1 MHDDSNNSVI
11 GLMKVGKSAE
21 DFSSAVPVTMYG
33 FIGFC
38 MVFATA
44 FISFILM
51 NCAIADD
58 MSLDAEVYAD
68 SAAVAEEHKNR
79 DTSYNVLIKKI
90 PNLKKNSKSRE
101 YQKREIV
108 RLTNLS
114 RDVCDTYGNSEPEK
128 IICDNPKLMYLE
140 SEYLRYLGLKYDE
153 HGCVFG
159 CALHRGRLQTCAEH
173 RFSSSCVENYF
184 DVLIAE
190 ERIDQGMEEKQEM
203 VLDCVPVVGESAFND
218 LAEEERHQL
227 IILNMYSTQMPIGH
241 FSIKGRNYRVYGFPQ
256 FKGQYLRDMNSLCYD
271 CDYNNQLRFNDS
283 GMVEIEIKQ
292 DGEER
297 FLNCEIH

>member
-159 CALHRGRLQTCAEH
+159 CALHRGRLQACAEH

-292 DGEER
+292 DGEKR

>member
-1 MHDDSNNSVI
+1 
-11 GLMKVGKSAE
+11 
-21 DFSSAVPVTMYG
+21 
-33 FIGFC
+33 
-38 MVFATA
+38 MVFATT
-44 FISFILM
+44 FISFVLM
-51 NCAIADD
+51 NCASADD
-58 MSLDAEVYAD
+58 TSPDAEAYAD

-79 DTSYNVLIKKI
+79 DTSYNVIIKKI
-90 PNLKKNSKSRE
+90 PNLKNSKSRE

-203 VLDCVPVVGESAFND
+203 VLDCVPVVGEPAFND

-227 IILNMYSTQMPIGH
+227 IILNMYSTQMPVGH

-283 GMVEIEIKQ
+283 GKVEIEIKH
-292 DGEER
+292 DGEKK

>member
-1 MHDDSNNSVI
+1 MHDDSKNSVV
-11 GLMKVGKSAE
+11 GLMKAGTSAGE
-21 DFSSAVPVTMYG
+21 FSLAVPGSACG
-33 FIGFC
+33 FIGLC
-38 MVFATA
+38 MVFATT
-44 FISFILM
+44 FISFVFM
-51 NCAIADD
+51 NCASADD
-58 MSLDAEVYAD
+58 TSPDAEAYAD

-79 DTSYNVLIKKI
+79 DTSYNVIIKKI
-90 PNLKKNSKSRE
+90 PNLKRNSKSRE

-114 RDVCDTYGNSEPEK
+114 RDVCDTYGNGEPEK
-128 IICDNPKLMYLE
+128 IICNNPKLMYLE

-159 CALHRGRLQTCAEH
+159 CALHRGRLQTCSEH
-173 RFSSSCVENYF
+173 RFSASCVENYF

-203 VLDCVPVVGESAFND
+203 VLDCIPVAEEPVFND
-218 LAEEERHQL
+218 LSEEEKHQL

-241 FSIKGRNYRVYGFPQ
+241 FSIKGRNYSVYGFPQ

-271 CDYNNQLRFNDS
+271 CDYNNQLRFTDS
-283 GMVEIEIKQ
+283 GRVEIEIKQ
-292 DGEER
+292 NGEKK
-297 FLNCEIH
+297 FLNCEVH

>member
-1 MHDDSNNSVI
+1 
-11 GLMKVGKSAE
+11 
-21 DFSSAVPVTMYG
+21 
-33 FIGFC
+33 
-38 MVFATA
+38 MVFATT
-44 FISFILM
+44 FISFVLM
-51 NCAIADD
+51 NCASADD
-58 MSLDAEVYAD
+58 TSPDAEAYAD
-68 SAAVAEEHKNR
+68 SAVVAEEHKNR
-79 DTSYNVLIKKI
+79 DTSYNVIIKKI

-283 GMVEIEIKQ
+283 GMVEIEIKH
-292 DGEER
+292 DGEKK

>member
-173 RFSSSCVENYF
+173 RFSASCVENYF

-203 VLDCVPVVGESAFND
+203 VLDCVPVVGEAAFND
-218 LAEEERHQL
+218 LDEEERHQL
-227 IILNMYSTQMPIGH
+227 IILNMYSSQMPIGH

-283 GMVEIEIKQ
+283 GMVEIEIKH
-292 DGEER
+292 DGEKK

>member
-21 DFSSAVPVTMYG
+21 DFSSAVPVTVYG

-51 NCAIADD
+51 NCASADD

-203 VLDCVPVVGESAFND
+203 VLDCVPVVGEAAFND
-218 LAEEERHQL
+218 LDEEERHQL
-227 IILNMYSTQMPIGH
+227 IILNMYSSQMPIGH

-283 GMVEIEIKQ
+283 GMVEIEIKH
-292 DGEER
+292 DGEKKL
-297 FLNCEIH
+297 LNCEIH

>member
-140 SEYLRYLGLKYDE
+140 SEYLSYLGLKYDE

-292 DGEER
+292 DGEKR